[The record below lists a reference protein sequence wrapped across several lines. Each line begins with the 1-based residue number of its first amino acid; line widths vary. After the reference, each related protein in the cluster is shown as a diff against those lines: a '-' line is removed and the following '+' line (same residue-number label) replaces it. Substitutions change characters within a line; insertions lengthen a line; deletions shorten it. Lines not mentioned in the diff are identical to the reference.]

1 MNIEGRPHKPQSWEH
16 LLEKDPHSGTRFRLG
31 IVAAVFIHAG
41 IFAITWPTVAQA
53 PPEEPDQIVIAHVLR
68 NVVPRQPPPPM
79 EFTVPNFPENASIIV
94 PGPPEEVST
103 EPLVRDVP
111 PIPID
116 VAGPVEFVLPP
127 PPPPTP
133 DPGPSTG
140 YPMLMVKPPEVVYSI
155 RPLYTEPAR
164 RAGVEGVVILELVID
179 TEGAVQSVKVLR
191 GLPLGL
197 TKSAVRAAEQWRF
210 KPCFFNERPT
220 SVRFV
225 LTVSFNIAR

>member
-53 PPEEPDQIVIAHVLR
+53 PPEEPDQIVIAHVLC

-103 EPLVRDVP
+103 EPLIRDES

-116 VAGPVEFVLPP
+116 VVGPVEFVLPP

-133 DPGPSTG
+133 TPQPSTG
-140 YPMLMVKPPEVVYSI
+140 EPMLLVKPPEVLHEVRPQYS
-155 RPLYTEPAR
+155 EPAR
-164 RAGVEGVVILELVID
+164 RAGIEGVVILELVID
-179 TEGAVQSVKVLR
+179 AGRTI
-191 GLPLGL
+191 PDI
-197 TKSAVRAAEQWRF
+197 VRAD
-210 KPCFFNERPT
+210 
-220 SVRFV
+220 
-225 LTVSFNIAR
+225 

>member
-1 MNIEGRPHKPQSWEH
+1 MSTDDRPRRPQSWEH
-16 LLEKDPHSGTRFRLG
+16 LLEKDPHSGAGFRVG
-31 IVAAVFIHAG
+31 IVVALLIHAG
-41 IFAITWPTVAQA
+41 LFAITWPIVAQA
-53 PPEEPDQIVIAHVLR
+53 PPVDPAQIIIPCVLYEVI
-68 NVVPRQPPPPM
+68 PRQPPPPM
-79 EFTVPNFPENASIIV
+79 EFTIPNFPEETSIIV

-116 VAGPVEFVLPP
+116 VVGPVEFVLPP
-127 PPPPTP
+127 PPPPP

-140 YPMLMVKPPEVVYSI
+140 YPMLLVEPPEVLHEVRPQYS
-155 RPLYTEPAR
+155 EPAR

-179 TEGAVQSVKVLR
+179 TEGAVQSIKVLR

-197 TKSAVRAAEQWRF
+197 TKNAIDAAEQWRF
-210 KPCFFNERPT
+210 KPCVFNERPT